1 MRRSRS
7 SVSEQTYARSM
18 QAKVLRRTLLG
29 RVVLAVVLFTVLYI
43 ACAALVNEYVAPR
56 VGDYIADSTSTWQYM
71 TYDQCVEYE
80 DKLVAERGYA
90 ALDNIQMT
98 TGYYDTLADAS
109 MRAQLGVEGDEEVI
123 GVRDLTIYNTV
134 RAFKIPVAVVL
145 YFCGLLTIVII
156 MLNRA
161 VKLIDELTAS
171 VAQLF
176 RDKEQPIVLS
186 RDLAIVGN
194 ELNAI
199 RLNALASDR
208 AAQAAERRKNELVA
222 YLAHDIRTP
231 LTSVIGYVTLLKEA
245 PELPEKTRISY
256 ADIVLQKAERLEKLI
271 DEFFEITR
279 YSLQSIPI
287 ERQTVSLLLLCE
299 QIVDEFVPEAQSC
312 EVTLVADVDQDVDIY
327 IDPDKLARVLSNVM
341 RNALAYADEHT
352 EIRLRAEVNEEQVT
366 FAISNQGREIS
377 AEHLERIFDQF
388 FREDAARQTRRGGA
402 GLGLAIAR
410 EIVTAHGGTIKATSA
425 DGLTTFTIALP
436 LSPVGDKRRDADTA
450 STDRLSDDGCMA

>member
-1 MRRSRS
+1 MKPPHPFSLERTHTRSI
-7 SVSEQTYARSM
+7 
-18 QAKVLRRTLLG
+18 QAKILRRTLLG
-29 RVVLAVVLFTVLYI
+29 RMVIAVLLFSLVYI
-43 ACAALVNEYVAPR
+43 ALVALCDEYVSPKL
-56 VGDYIADSTSTWQYM
+56 GNLIADATSTWQYM
-71 TYDQCVEYE
+71 TFDECVKYQ
-80 DKLVAERGYA
+80 DKLVQEKGYE
-90 ALDNIQMT
+90 ALDNLQMT
-98 TGYYDTLADAS
+98 TDYYDMVYDSAASTQADT
-109 MRAQLGVEGDEEVI
+109 EGDEEII

-134 RAFKIPVAVVL
+134 KAFKTPVVVML
-145 YFCGLLTIVII
+145 YFCGLLIIAIVV
-156 MLNRA
+156 LNRA

-194 ELNAI
+194 ELDSI

-208 AAQAAERRKNELVA
+208 AAQASERRKNELVA

-256 ADIVLQKAERLEKLI
+256 ADIALQKAERLEKLI

-299 QIVDEFVPEAQSC
+299 QIVDEFAPEAQARK
-312 EVTLVADVDQDVDIY
+312 VDLVADVAQDVDIY
-327 IDPDKLARVLSNVM
+327 IDPDKLARVLSNIM
-341 RNALAYADEHT
+341 RNALAYADEDTVVRLQAEAT
-352 EIRLRAEVNEEQVT
+352 EEEVT
-366 FAISNQGREIS
+366 FALSNQGREIS
-377 AEHLERIFDQF
+377 AEHLDRIFDQF
-388 FREDAARQTRRGGA
+388 FREDSARQTNGGGA

-410 EIVTAHGGTIKATSA
+410 EIVTAHGGTIKATST
-425 DGLTTFTIALP
+425 DGLTTFTIVLP
-436 LSPVGDKRRDADTA
+436 RTTS
-450 STDRLSDDGCMA
+450 SI